1 MNGIINVYKEKGY
14 TSHDVVA
21 KLRGILR
28 QKKIGHTG
36 TLDPQAEGVLPV
48 CLGNATRLCDLL
60 TDKTKEYEAVLRLGV
75 TTDTQDMTGEILT
88 RTNVCEGRDLNRDSV
103 AGTESTSGMI
113 LSEVDIINV
122 MSTFKGKILQ
132 IPPMYSALKVDGRKL
147 VDLAREGIE
156 VERKAREIEIYELE
170 ILDIHIPLVRFRVH
184 CSKGTYIRTLCQDI
198 GEKLGCGGAM
208 ESLIRT
214 RVDRFAIREALT
226 LDQIEQ
232 IRDEQR
238 LDDIMYPVDEVFT
251 DHPAVTVSNE
261 HRKVIDNGNSI
272 YMNMFPEYVET
283 MRKIPDNAVAEN
295 EGVSEEPNRIR
306 VYNEDGIFYGIYI
319 YDPERKRFKPFKM
332 FLDKEALKEKYGKEY
347 F

>member
-60 TDKTKEYEAVLRLGV
+60 TDKTKEYEAVLRLGI
-75 TTDTQDMTGEILT
+75 TTDTQDMTGT
-88 RTNVCEGRDLNRDSV
+88 V
-103 AGTESTSGMI
+103 
-113 LSEVDIINV
+113 LSEAPVEITEDDIINI
-122 MSTFKGKILQ
+122 MSTFKGKIMQ
-132 IPPMYSALKVDGRKL
+132 VPPMYSALKVGGRKL

-170 ILDIHIPLVRFRVH
+170 ILEVNLPFVRFCVD

-198 GEKLGCGGAM
+198 GEKAGCGGAM
-208 ESLIRT
+208 ESLLRT
-214 RVDRFAIREALT
+214 RVDRFGIADALT
-226 LDQIEQ
+226 LDLIEQ
-232 IRDEQR
+232 MRDGKK
-238 LDDIMYPVDEVFT
+238 LDEILYPVDEVFL
-251 DHPAVTVSNE
+251 HLPAVTVKDE
-261 HRKVIDNGNSI
+261 FRKVIDNGNSLYPHMYEPRVEFYTDTKKTPAQIRI
-272 YMNMFPEYVET
+272 YN
-283 MRKIPDNAVAEN
+283 
-295 EGVSEEPNRIR
+295 G
-306 VYNEDGIFYGIYI
+306 DGIFYGIYVF
-319 YDPERKRFKPFKM
+319 DPERRRFKPYKM

>member
-75 TTDTQDMTGEILT
+75 TTDTQDMTGQILT
-88 RTNVCEGRDLNRDSV
+88 
-103 AGTESTSGMI
+103 ESPVEI
-113 LSEVDIINV
+113 SEDDIIKI
-122 MSTFKGKILQ
+122 MSTFIGKIMQ
-132 IPPMYSALKVDGRKL
+132 VPPMYSALKVDGRKL

-170 ILDIHIPLVRFRVH
+170 ISEVNLPLVRFRVN

-198 GEKLGCGGAM
+198 GEKPDA
-208 ESLIRT
+208 
-214 RVDRFAIREALT
+214 
-226 LDQIEQ
+226 
-232 IRDEQR
+232 
-238 LDDIMYPVDEVFT
+238 
-251 DHPAVTVSNE
+251 AV
-261 HRKVIDNGNSI
+261 RWKVLCVRGW
-272 YMNMFPEYVET
+272 T
-283 MRKIPDNAVAEN
+283 
-295 EGVSEEPNRIR
+295 G
-306 VYNEDGIFYGIYI
+306 
-319 YDPERKRFKPFKM
+319 
-332 FLDKEALKEKYGKEY
+332 LK
-347 F
+347 